1 MACTAPGAGD
11 LLGAGPPGQGV
22 HPQHHEEKATGRHK
36 DGDVPS
42 RSQSPRTKAPV
53 QALVAGGG
61 RCGLDVGGQEGE
73 GSLEESAPEWGLQ
86 GWVEVG
92 EAEPCRVGREGGYL
106 GQREWMM

>member
-1 MACTAPGAGD
+1 MVMCLHALEVHAPRP
-11 LLGAGPPGQGV
+11 LYKHLW
-22 HPQHHEEKATGRHK
+22 GR
-36 DGDVPS
+36 
-42 RSQSPRTKAPV
+42 
-53 QALVAGGG
+53 GG